1 MLAIPQHVSSI
12 LYKQFNTW
20 KGFLR
25 QRRCVVFDRP
35 QHFGAGT
42 NCRCYLL
49 VQRARCCLQTGLRKY
64 FDRSSN
70 ETTAAAGVILKWA
83 WNSDLCVSD
92 LKQAL
97 IFRVGEGWPSS
108 ELMASSSNPVG
119 RGRFLLI
126 RFSISW
132 GEWWSVI
139 CTWSD
144 RGWNSKYILWK
155 LSTFNLRL
163 QQGVTVT
170 GCWVLN

>member
-1 MLAIPQHVSSI
+1 M
-12 LYKQFNTW
+12 
-20 KGFLR
+20 
-25 QRRCVVFDRP
+25 FDRP

-108 ELMASSSNPVG
+108 ELMASSRQIRLVEVASCSLGLVFPEASDDPSSVLEVIEAETVNTFCG
-119 RGRFLLI
+119 NSLHLI
-126 RFSISW
+126 
-132 GEWWSVI
+132 
-139 CTWSD
+139 
-144 RGWNSKYILWK
+144 
-155 LSTFNLRL
+155 
-163 QQGVTVT
+163 
-170 GCWVLN
+170 